1 MPKCRTK
8 SHGEIE
14 YSEDVVMHFP
24 DGLFGFESET
34 RFLPIEVPALHP
46 ILFLQSVSRQGLCFV
61 TMPILVI
68 DPVYRLAVSPSDLER
83 ADLPTGRQPV
93 IGEEVLCLAILTLH
107 KDRPT
112 TANLIAPLVINL
124 RNRQAVQA
132 LVCEG
137 EYSHQHVFPASEQE
151 AVCS

>member
-1 MPKCRTK
+1 MAKCRTK

-14 YSEDVVMHFP
+14 YSEDAVMHFSE
-24 DGLFGFESET
+24 GLFGFESET

-46 ILFLQSVSRQGLCFV
+46 ILFLQSVQRPGLCFI

-68 DPVYRLAVSPSDLER
+68 DPAYRLAVSPYDLEL
-83 ADLPTGRQPV
+83 AGLPAGRLPV
-93 IGEEVLCLAILTLH
+93 IGEDVLCLAILTLH
-107 KDRPT
+107 KDGPT

-124 RNRQAVQA
+124 HNRKAVQA
-132 LVCEG
+132 LAVEG
-137 EYSHQHVFPASEQE
+137 EYSHQHVFPAPAPE

>member
-1 MPKCRTK
+1 MAKCRTK

-14 YSEDVVMHFP
+14 YSEDVVMRFEA
-24 DGLFGFESET
+24 GLFGFESET

-46 ILFLQSVSRQGLCFV
+46 LLFLQSIQRQGLCFI
-61 TMPILVI
+61 TLPILVV
-68 DPVYRLAVSPSDLER
+68 DPAYRLALSP
-83 ADLPTGRQPV
+83 ADLDLAGLPAGRQPV
-93 IGEEVLCLAILTLH
+93 IGEDVLCLSILTLH
-107 KDRPT
+107 KDGPS

-137 EYSHQHVFPASEQE
+137 EYSHQHVFPASEPE

>member
-14 YSEDVVMHFP
+14 YSEDVLICFP
-24 DGLFGFESET
+24 EGLFGFEHET

-46 ILFLQSVSRQGLCFV
+46 ILFLQSVQRPGLCFV
-61 TMPILVI
+61 TLPILVV
-68 DPVYRLAVSPSDLER
+68 DPAYRLTLAPADLEL
-83 ADLPTGRQPV
+83 ADLQADRQPV
-93 IGEEVLCLAILTLH
+93 IGDDVLCLAILTIH
-107 KDRPT
+107 KEGPA
-112 TANLIAPLVINL
+112 TANLIAPLTVNL
-124 RNRQAVQA
+124 RNRKAVQA

-137 EYSHQHVFPASEQE
+137 EYSHRHVFPASAPE

>member
-1 MPKCRTK
+1 MAKCRTK

-24 DGLFGFESET
+24 EGLFGFESET

-46 ILFLQSVSRQGLCFV
+46 VLFLQSVQRPELCFV
-61 TMPILVI
+61 TLPILVV
-68 DPVYRLAVSPSDLER
+68 DPAYRLAVSPSDLEL
-83 ADLPTGRQPV
+83 ADLPAGRQPV
-93 IGEEVLCLAILTLH
+93 IGEDVLCLAILTLH
-107 KDRPT
+107 KDGPT

-124 RNRQAVQA
+124 RNRKAVQA

-137 EYSHQHVFPASEQE
+137 EYSHQHVFPASSPE